1 MRSSEPAAHLL
12 LAGLFRFPRQ
22 LERVSEKVLAT
33 AQLQVEDSITF
44 LRQVRLA
51 VVWFSAAFASVALLP
66 SSWIVARIDP
76 EPDHRVQGPSLWLPP
91 PQADSNAMAPHRPPV
106 CAWLVQSRS
115 ARCGYPSGPAQP
127 LSIKR
132 VPEVHDS
139 PTLERLT
146 MSPSSR
152 QKKRGTR
159 SGQTPAHKHPQ
170 VVHGQ
175 PGASTGQR
183 QFTNQADQAPQ
194 EHADRSTGEQPERS
208 GRGAGH
214 GSSHERAQKKLAGIL
229 KNFFERAGYER
240 EEKELARAHK
250 NFFERAGYEAELEPL
265 VGERRVDLRLSI
277 EGRDQFFVFKI
288 VDLVNLV
295 WPETDEC
302 DRFNASVEQILD
314 QDQIDRRLTDVEN
327 ELYQEYRGVPNF
339 TPMVFGMPNS
349 EPFVIGISGRAGT
362 L

>member
-1 MRSSEPAAHLL
+1 MIQSQTIGCRARASGFHRHRLTLTPWPRTDHPYAPGSSN
-12 LAGLFRFPRQ
+12 R
-22 LERVSEKVLAT
+22 
-33 AQLQVEDSITF
+33 
-44 LRQVRLA
+44 
-51 VVWFSAAFASVALLP
+51 
-66 SSWIVARIDP
+66 VARGAATLP
-76 EPDHRVQGPSLWLPP
+76 VHHSLLVYKARPRGR
-91 PQADSNAMAPHRPPV
+91 DSH
-106 CAWLVQSRS
+106 L
-115 ARCGYPSGPAQP
+115 
-127 LSIKR
+127 
-132 VPEVHDS
+132 HDS
-139 PTLERLT
+139 PTLEQLA

-349 EPFVIGISGRAGT
+349 EPFVIGISGRAGP